1 MTEFRPGD
9 RTIAIA
15 DQIHRLRL
23 TVSGLAEIASVF
35 QAKDPKALAARLRKA
50 NLADWNLILRC
61 VATPPP
67 PVLRQDEMKVAVP
80 VLSALIADGLRT

>member
-9 RTIAIA
+9 RSIEIA
-15 DQIHRLRL
+15 DQIHRLRF
-23 TVSGLAEIASVF
+23 TVSSLAEIASVF
-35 QAKDPKALAARLRKA
+35 QAEDPNALAARLRKA

-67 PVLRQDEMKVAVP
+67 PGLGPDEMKAVLP
-80 VLSALIADGLRT
+80 VLSALLAHGLRT